1 MRPAD
6 RLRVAGPIV
15 LLAAR
20 PSRQANRAPLL
31 RFLSLQ
37 RFPAHVALN
46 RKSHLSIRSR
56 YGAFSLPLRV
66 FASIVVRWSPP
77 ATASNAI
84 AATFAHSPIRFP
96 VARRSKAGAG
106 ITWPGRAC
114 QGPTTLMGFLTL
126 RSFDPARRSQRPFGP
141 AQPTCR
147 FESAAPV
154 FSPGDWLDSQWLQ
167 FRANQGHLPRLL
179 GFPCGQS
186 GRAFVRATH
195 RYCPEFFLFQVFR
208 PSVSGMLC
216 RATPIRSWASA
227 ASSRLPFSVFRN
239 RCLVAPASFACG
251 VGPTPCMRFLHRPFL
266 IDRLS

>member
-37 RFPAHVALN
+37 RIPAHVALN
-46 RKSHLSIRSR
+46 RKCHFR
-56 YGAFSLPLRV
+56 FN
-66 FASIVVRWSPP
+66 P
-77 ATASNAI
+77 ATALSYCPCGFSLRLSRAGRHRLPRLTQSLP
-84 AATFAHSPIRFP
+84 AVAHSPIRFP
-96 VARRSKAGAG
+96 VARRSKASAG

-126 RSFDPARRSQRPFGP
+126 RSFDPARRSHQPFGR

-154 FSPGDWLDSQWLQ
+154 FWPGDWLDSQWLQ

-179 GFPCGQS
+179 GFPYGQT
-186 GRAFVRATH
+186 GRAFVGATN

-208 PSVSGMLC
+208 PSVPGMLR
-216 RATPIRSWASA
+216 RALFPFARVLGRLRVARTSALCETDAWSFRRRSRA
-227 ASSRLPFSVFRN
+227 APDRLP
-239 RCLVAPASFACG
+239 A
-251 VGPTPCMRFLHRPFL
+251 
-266 IDRLS
+266 